1 MYPKQL
7 GSSQIFREDF
17 SSKKSLVDNG
27 GVLTSTPIINGY
39 YESNGSSYVNMGSQR
54 LGGYKK
60 ITIETEIDNITSAP
74 ADYEGWTTLRE
85 AAVTGF
91 DIGADST
98 NIYVVF
104 RGGTGA
110 IKQQAHAG
118 LGLFDG
124 AKHTLTVTNDG
135 TNTNLYS
142 DGILV
147 GTPTASGIG
156 LMGAGNLEIGA
167 RVGISLMEAGN
178 RINRV
183 RIFNTSFTAQEVSNL
198 YDGINV
204 SRLDASKAD
213 VYLPLKSSFNNGSA
227 IVTENLGTG
236 GNFKLGDGAG
246 TNAPT
251 QVYPNGALMTATQYL
266 KTVTDLTIAST
277 KSFTIFMAFD
287 FTDTATVGSH
297 FLLEIG
303 AYVTNGLL
311 LLQYGHNFYF
321 YWNSSGVV
329 KAVSA
334 VFADRLQT
342 LAIVSNGGSVTAYID
357 GVQIGTATDLTA
369 RPALSGAY
377 QATYGKLA
385 NGAIGKMFKPYVK
398 MGLVATPEEIRYMH
412 QKTITEISI

>member
-1 MYPKQL
+1 
-7 GSSQIFREDF
+7 
-17 SSKKSLVDNG
+17 
-27 GVLTSTPIINGY
+27 
-39 YESNGSSYVNMGSQR
+39 
-54 LGGYKK
+54 
-60 ITIETEIDNITSAP
+60 
-74 ADYEGWTTLRE
+74 
-85 AAVTGF
+85 
-91 DIGADST
+91 
-98 NIYVVF
+98 
-104 RGGTGA
+104 
-110 IKQQAHAG
+110 
-118 LGLFDG
+118 
-124 AKHTLTVTNDG
+124 
-135 TNTNLYS
+135 
-142 DGILV
+142 
-147 GTPTASGIG
+147 
-156 LMGAGNLEIGA
+156 
-167 RVGISLMEAGN
+167 
-178 RINRV
+178 
-183 RIFNTSFTAQEVSNL
+183 
-198 YDGINV
+198 
-204 SRLDASKAD
+204 
-213 VYLPLKSSFNNGSA
+213 
-227 IVTENLGTG
+227 
-236 GNFKLGDGAG
+236 
-246 TNAPT
+246 
-251 QVYPNGALMTATQYL
+251 
-266 KTVTDLTIAST
+266 
-277 KSFTIFMAFD
+277 MAFD